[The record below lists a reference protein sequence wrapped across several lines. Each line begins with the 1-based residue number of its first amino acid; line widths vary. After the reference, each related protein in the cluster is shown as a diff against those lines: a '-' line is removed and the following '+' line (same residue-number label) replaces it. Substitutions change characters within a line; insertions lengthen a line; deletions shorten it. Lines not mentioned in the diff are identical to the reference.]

1 MQDNGDKTVSSSVMK
16 GIYFIVGSISLV
28 AGIVGVF
35 LPVVPTTPFVLLSA
49 WCFFRSSEKL
59 YEWVVSNETFGP
71 TIENYQ
77 EGRGITQKT
86 RIKAIV
92 MMWLTITASVY
103 FYISNLHLIAF
114 LYLIAIGVSI
124 YLYRLPTIEE
134 QYS

>member
-1 MQDNGDKTVSSSVMK
+1 MQDNGDKTVSSSVKK
-16 GIYFIVGSISLV
+16 GIYFIVGGISLA

-124 YLYRLPTIEE
+124 YLYRLPTMEE